1 MHDQGVPSSK
11 RVKIAITG
19 DRWSTIIG
27 PPSVLELVFSQC
39 SDLKRAPKNELT
51 GIRAMQHT
59 LDVNE
64 ADIDYVV
71 GNSTLLSTPLRP
83 GYKLWALA
91 GDDANATYSN
101 WGHLL
106 RAAALQT
113 LSQRLDIAQT
123 VGKLSA
129 HLGTS
134 QHIDVKMMGPSGHAP
149 YLVNILKAG
158 LGALA
163 RHVSVDGDLAAHAQ
177 TRIESESSLSNKGI
191 RDGAIAVVGMS
202 GKGPGSED
210 LEEFWNIV
218 ATGQDC
224 HEEIPSDR
232 FGMSEYYC
240 VKHGPGG
247 PGKCTMT
254 CRHGCFIKNPGH
266 FDAKFFHIS
275 PREALLMDPNH
286 RLFLMNAYEALETA
300 GYSAGQTKRMDP
312 DKMAVFFGQS
322 ADDWHKV
329 SHHALGCDAYTMQSI
344 QRAFGPG
351 RLAFQM
357 KWEGPTYALDSACA
371 GATSCIHLACMSLLS
386 RDVDMAVAGAT
397 NVLSDPHSFTIL
409 SKAGV
414 LSETGNC
421 KTYRDDADGYCRAD
435 FSGAVVLKRL
445 EDAIAHNDKILAVI
459 ASSAR
464 NHSGNSPSITTSDA
478 NAQERLFNKVLRN
491 ARLSPDDVS
500 YVEMHGTGTQVGDKA
515 EMGAVSKVFSPR
527 PNGQP
532 LRVGAI
538 KANIGHSE
546 AASLPLL
553 TPPRPWMG
561 ALILD
566 ADLWV

>member
-1 MHDQGVPSSK
+1 M
-11 RVKIAITG
+11 
-19 DRWSTIIG
+19 
-27 PPSVLELVFSQC
+27 LELVFSQC
-39 SDLKRAPKNELT
+39 SELKKVPKNELT

-59 LDVNE
+59 LDVTE

-71 GNSTLLSTPLRP
+71 GSSPLLSTPLRS

-91 GDDANATYSN
+91 GDDVNATYSN

-106 RAAALQT
+106 RVAALQT
-113 LSQRLDIAQT
+113 LSQRLNLVKT
-123 VGKLSA
+123 MGKLSA

-149 YLVNILKAG
+149 YLVNVLKAG
-158 LGALA
+158 LGSLT
-163 RHVSVDGDLAAHAQ
+163 RHVSVDDDLAAHAQ
-177 TRIESESSLSNKGI
+177 AQSQAQSTSSSLTKGI
-191 RDGAIAVVGMS
+191 REGAIAVVGMS

-210 LEEFWNIV
+210 LEEFWNVV

-224 HEEIPSDR
+224 HEEIPADR
-232 FGMSEYYC
+232 FSLDEYYC

-266 FDAKFFHIS
+266 FDPKFFHIS

-286 RLFLMNAYEALETA
+286 RLFLMNAYEALEMA
-300 GYSAGQTKRMDP
+300 GYSAGQTKRTDP

-329 SHHALGCDAYTMQSI
+329 SHHALGCDAYTMQCI

-435 FSGAVVLKRL
+435 FSGVVVLKRL
-445 EDAIAHNDKILAVI
+445 EDAIAHNDNILAVI

-464 NHSGNSPSITTSDA
+464 NHSGNSTSITTSDA

-491 ARLSPDDVS
+491 ARLAPNDVS
-500 YVEMHGTGTQVGDKA
+500 YIEMHGTGTQVGDKA
-515 EMGAVSKVFSPR
+515 EMGAVSKVFAPR

-532 LRVGAI
+532 LQVGAI

-546 AASLPLL
+546 AVSFPLL
-553 TPPRPWMG
+553 S
-561 ALILD
+561 LIGVSVPD
-566 ADLWV
+566 ADHELNTGRWNVLGSQEHSHASEGRRPSSGRHAA